1 MVDLARAL
9 LEQQV
14 RNLHPDIRL
23 IIAHPNWSAP
33 HILLLMLLDEARTAY
48 FRFDDTNLDA
58 HELHYALRHSIQDQV
73 EEGISTAR
81 YVILDECD
89 RLKPEVLEPLLISIL
104 GESDTLR
111 VVVFSRIFPDVVLK
125 NDHLRSVAQL
135 LPVERRLMLHDYLHW
150 ESPNTLLEVHALG
163 GGQVLVNGR
172 PIVIWDGELPRN
184 LFFYLVDRGMTTRN
198 QIFEAFWPELSVK
211 EATNVFHVTKRKI
224 SEILGV
230 DLTSYWSGY
239 YRISP
244 DIDLSY
250 DVALFSEL
258 AQESAVASDPRA
270 VQLLREAIWL
280 HDGRFLA
287 TLSHVRWVAERQ
299 TELSQVYAETL
310 VSLGKLLELGGHD
323 YDALFCYTRALSA
336 NRHREDLAGSIIR
349 LYESKGMYNDALAMY
364 STVEREIES
373 LLGISPAGW
382 LQELARK
389 VKQKMAVTVE
399 QQK

>member
-14 RNLHPDIRL
+14 RNLNPDTRL

-33 HILLLMLLDEARTAY
+33 HILLNMLLGEDRTAY
-48 FRFDDTNLDA
+48 FRFDGANLDV
-58 HELHYALRHSIQDQV
+58 HGLQTSLGQSIQDQV
-73 EEGISTAR
+73 EGGLFVTR
-81 YVILDECD
+81 YVILDDCD
-89 RLKPEVLEPLLISIL
+89 LLAPEMLEQLLMSL
-104 GESDTLR
+104 LAEFEDMR
-111 VVVFSRIFPDVVLK
+111 VVVFSRTFPDIVRK
-125 NDHLRSVAQL
+125 NGYLHSVAQL
-135 LPVERRLMLHDYLHW
+135 LPVDHRLMLHDYLHW

-163 GGQVLVNGR
+163 SGQVLVNGR
-172 PIVIWDGELPRN
+172 PVLIWDGELPRS

-198 QIFEAFWPELSVK
+198 QIFEAFWPDLSVK

-244 DIDLSY
+244 YIDLSY

-258 AQESAVASDPRA
+258 AQESAVASDLRA
-270 VQLLREAIWL
+270 VQLLREAVWL
-280 HDGRFLA
+280 HNGRFLA

-299 TELSQVYAETL
+299 AELAQVYAEIL
-310 VSLGKLLELGGHD
+310 VSLGKLLEQSGRG
-323 YDALFCYTRALSA
+323 YEALFCYTRALST
-336 NRHREDLAGSIIR
+336 NRHREDLAGSIMR
-349 LYESKGMYNDALAMY
+349 LYESMGLYSDALAIFA
-364 STVEREIES
+364 TVKQEIET

-382 LQELARK
+382 LHDLARSLT
-389 VKQKMAVTVE
+389 QKMAVAVE
-399 QQK
+399 QR

>member
-14 RNLHPDIRL
+14 RNLNPDTRV

-33 HILLLMLLDEARTAY
+33 HILLHMFLDEARTAY
-48 FRFDDTNLDA
+48 IRFDDTNFEVR
-58 HELHYALRHSIQDQV
+58 ELQSALRQSIQNQV
-73 EEGISTAR
+73 GEGFSATR

-89 RLKPEVLEPLLISIL
+89 RLSPEILEHLLVSLL
-104 GESDTLR
+104 GDSDDLR
-111 VVVFSRIFPDVVLK
+111 VVVFSRFFPDVVRK
-125 NDHLRSVAQL
+125 NGHLRSVAQL
-135 LPVERRLMLHDYLHW
+135 LPVESHLMLHDYLHW
-150 ESPNTLLEVHALG
+150 ESPNMLLEVRALG
-163 GGQVLVNGR
+163 AGQVLVNGR

-198 QIFEAFWPELSVK
+198 QIFEAFWPDLSVK

-270 VQLLREAIWL
+270 LQLLREAIWL
-280 HDGRFLA
+280 HNGRFLA
-287 TLSHVRWVAERQ
+287 TLSHIHWVAERQ
-299 TELSQVYAETL
+299 TELSQVYAEVL
-310 VSLGKLLELGGHD
+310 ASLGKLLELSGHE
-323 YDALFCYTRALSA
+323 YEALFCYTRALST
-336 NRHREDLAGSIIR
+336 NRHREDLAGSIMR
-349 LYESKGMYNDALAMY
+349 LYESKGMYNDALAIY
-364 STVEREIES
+364 NTVEQEIET
-373 LLGISPAGW
+373 LLNISPAGW
-382 LQELARK
+382 LQDLARK
-389 VKQKMAVTVE
+389 IKQKMAVTVE
-399 QQK
+399 QKK

>member
-14 RNLHPDIRL
+14 RNLNPDTRL

-33 HILLLMLLDEARTAY
+33 HVLLHMLLEESRTAY
-48 FRFDDTNLDA
+48 VRFDDTRLDSHRLA
-58 HELHYALRHSIQDQV
+58 NVVMELIQDQV
-73 EEGISTAR
+73 AEGISATR
-81 YVILDECD
+81 FVILDECD
-89 RLKPEVLEPLLISIL
+89 RLEAETLEGLITVLL
-104 GESDTLR
+104 GEADDLR
-111 VVVFSRIFPDVVLK
+111 VVVFSRTFPHVIRK
-125 NDHLRSVAQL
+125 NDHLRSLAQL
-135 LPVERRLMLHDYLHW
+135 LPVDPRLMLHDYLHM

-163 GGQVLVNGR
+163 SGQVLVDGR
-172 PIVIWDGELPRN
+172 PILIWDGELPRN

-198 QIFEAFWPELSVK
+198 QIFEAFWPDLSVK

-270 VQLLREAIWL
+270 VQLLREAGWL
-280 HDGRFLA
+280 YNGRFLA
-287 TLSHVRWVAERQ
+287 TLSHIRWVAERQ
-299 TELSQVYAETL
+299 TELSQVYAEAL
-310 VSLGKLLELGGHD
+310 VSLGKLLEQSGRG
-323 YDALFCYTRALSA
+323 YEALFCYTRALST
-336 NRHREDLAGSIIR
+336 NRHREDLAGSIMR
-349 LYESKGMYNDALAMY
+349 LYESMGLYDDALTIYTA
-364 STVEREIES
+364 VKQEIET

-382 LQELARK
+382 LQELARDI
-389 VKQKMAVTVE
+389 KQKVAVTVE
-399 QQK
+399 QQQ